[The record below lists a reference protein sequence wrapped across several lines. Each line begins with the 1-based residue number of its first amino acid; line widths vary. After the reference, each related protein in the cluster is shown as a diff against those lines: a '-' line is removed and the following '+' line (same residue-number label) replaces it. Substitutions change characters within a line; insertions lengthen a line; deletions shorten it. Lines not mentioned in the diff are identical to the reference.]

1 MGTESSVLKVLHWG
15 ESCKVVVGSEVVVFV
30 DDFLE
35 LAPYVCDVF
44 VRGLDLV
51 IEFLLD
57 GSVCALDAAVVLW
70 AGGWDDEEGDVEL
83 CAGLFEF
90 SSELGSAID
99 LDGFDFEG
107 DCLDHL
113 DEEAFCGCAFGVAVE
128 IGEEEF
134 GASVPSLEELVCS
147 SVYFDCGLVDLDI
160 LSDCGLA
167 VFLEGLSLCV
177 SVSDLSSPSC
187 WSCA

>member
-1 MGTESSVLKVLHWG
+1 MR
-15 ESCKVVVGSEVVVFV
+15 SEVVVFV

-35 LAPYVCDVF
+35 LAAHVGDVF
-44 VRGLDLV
+44 ERGLDLL

-70 AGGWDDEEGDVEL
+70 AGGADDEEGDVL
-83 CAGLFEF
+83 FGAGLFEF

-99 LDGFDFEG
+99 LNGFDFEWG
-107 DCLDHL
+107 CFDHPV
-113 DEEAFCGCAFGVAVE
+113 EEAPCGCAFGIAVE
-128 IGEEEF
+128 MGAEVF
-134 GASVPSLEELVCS
+134 GASVPSLEELVCFS
-147 SVYFDCGLVDLDI
+147 ICGDCGLVDLDV

-177 SVSDLSSPSC
+177 SVSDLPSPGC
-187 WSCA
+187 WGGA